1 MALNDDLLDQLRSL
15 AYHCE
20 LRPLRSLLYLNQFPQ
35 HAYADGAEVIDLAL
49 KFAIEPLTMRPLNQL
64 LAVLFH

>member
-1 MALNDDLLDQLRSL
+1 
-15 AYHCE
+15 
-20 LRPLRSLLYLNQFPQ
+20 
-35 HAYADGAEVIDLAL
+35 VIDLAL